1 VKFLIPLVVLLA
13 VPLAAHAGESSD
25 LDTYLQEIRA
35 SGMSESAAGAVRFVV
50 LLRLGQMVLTYEWDE
65 TAGRYWPSYQSTN
78 CPLPGADPEETA
90 AWEEEQELARVAD
103 LAGVKGYADADGSGF
118 VSTAEGRDFRYLIEY
133 GYLAAQ
139 LLEEGKTSI
148 QELAVASGLSEPA
161 ARSRL
166 DAYLAVVERDKASG
180 STLFP
185 EIPYAFSDGE

>member
-1 VKFLIPLVVLLA
+1 MPGNPPISIPTSRRSA
-13 VPLAAHAGESSD
+13 PPACRSPRRGP
-25 LDTYLQEIRA
+25 
-35 SGMSESAAGAVRFVV
+35 SGSWCTSGWGRWF
-50 LLRLGQMVLTYEWDE
+50 EWDE
-65 TAGRYWPSYQSTN
+65 ASGRYWPSYHSAN

-90 AWEEEQELARVAD
+90 AWEEEQELAREAD
-103 LAGVKGYADADGSGF
+103 LAGVKGFADADGSGF
-118 VSTAEGRDFRYLIEY
+118 VSTAEGQDFRSLVEY

-148 QELAVASGLSEPA
+148 QELAAASGLSEPA